1 MEALNYKTAPKPM
14 KRFVDDNHERF
25 QEWFNKDK
33 FLEILNK
40 QDPAVK
46 YTAEFED
53 HKYSLN
59 FLDISISNNTTNE
72 KYELKVH
79 WKDAITNIHINQTH
93 VYKYL

>member
-1 MEALNYKTAPKPM
+1 M

-25 QEWFNKDK
+25 QEWFNTDK

-53 HKYSLN
+53 HKYSR
-59 FLDISISNNTTNE
+59 
-72 KYELKVH
+72 H
-79 WKDAITNIHINQTH
+79 
-93 VYKYL
+93 

>member
-14 KRFVDDNHERF
+14 KRFVEDNHERF
-25 QEWFNKDK
+25 QEWFHTDK

-53 HKYSLN
+53 HKY
-59 FLDISISNNTTNE
+59 
-72 KYELKVH
+72 
-79 WKDAITNIHINQTH
+79 
-93 VYKYL
+93 